1 LSGKRGDKHLPPFWG
16 TGIPGVPGSDELT
29 LAINETDT
37 HCDVEIAMQASR
49 DYGLAGKDAER
60 ILKETRAAVSEWRQ
74 VAAELKIPQTE
85 QDLMVDAF
93 AD

>member
-1 LSGKRGDKHLPPFWG
+1 
-16 TGIPGVPGSDELT
+16 
-29 LAINETDT
+29 
-37 HCDVEIAMQASR
+37 MQASR

-85 QDLMVDAF
+85 RT
-93 AD
+93 